1 MKYFAVVV
9 LALGLMLTSCS
20 KKTGSAEMK
29 TLTDSVS
36 YAIGFDFGK
45 NLKAQDVDLN
55 ADIVA
60 QAIKDAKDTSIHLM
74 TDVQIKSV
82 MASFQKEVMQKQ
94 EEKNKAQ
101 GEKNKADGAKFLSEN
116 KSKAGVVVLPSGL
129 QYKVITMGNGPKPKE
144 NQMVVVN
151 YRGTL
156 IDGTEFDNSYKRGEP
171 ATFPVKGIIK
181 GFTEAL
187 QLMPIGSKWQLF
199 IPADLAYGE
208 RAAGPQIAPFAT
220 LIFEVELLDAK
231 AMPEGA
237 HQMPPGHGAR
247 Q

>member
-20 KKTGSAEMK
+20 KKNDGPAMK

-45 NLKAQDVDLN
+45 NLKSQEVDLN

-60 QAIKDAKDTSIHLM
+60 QAIKDAKDTSIHVM
-74 TDVQIKSV
+74 TDEQIKSV
-82 MASFQKEVMQKQ
+82 MASFQKQVMTKQ
-94 EEKNKAQ
+94 EEKNKAL
-101 GEKNKADGAKFLSEN
+101 GEKNKADGAKFLADN
-116 KSKAGVVVLPSGL
+116 KSKAGVVALPSGL
-129 QYKVITMGNGPKPKE
+129 QYKVVTMGTGPKPKE
-144 NQMVVVN
+144 NQMVVLN
-151 YRGTL
+151 YRGSL
-156 IDGTEFDNSYKRGEP
+156 IDGTVFDDSYKRGEP

-231 AMPEGA
+231 TMPEGA
-237 HQMPPGHGAR
+237 HQMPAGHGK
-247 Q
+247 

>member
-1 MKYFAVVV
+1 MKYFAVVL
-9 LALGLMLTSCS
+9 LALGLVLTSCS
-20 KKTGSAEMK
+20 KKNEAPAMK

-60 QAIKDAKDTSIHLM
+60 QAIKDAKDTSIHVM
-74 TDVQIKSV
+74 TDEQIKSV
-82 MASFQKEVMQKQ
+82 MTSFQKQVMAKQ
-94 EEKNKAQ
+94 EEKMKTL
-101 GEKNKADGAKFLSEN
+101 GEKNKNDGAKFLAEN
-116 KSKAGVVVLPSGL
+116 KTKAGVVALPSGL
-129 QYKVITMGNGPKPKE
+129 QYKVITMGKGPKPKE
-144 NQMVVVN
+144 NQMVVLN

-156 IDGTEFDNSYKRGEP
+156 IDGTVFDDSYKRGEP
-171 ATFPVKGIIK
+171 AMFPVKGIIK

-199 IPADLAYGE
+199 IPSELAYGE
-208 RAAGPQIAPFAT
+208 RAAGPQIAPYAT

-231 AMPEGA
+231 EMPKDA
-237 HQMPPGHGAR
+237 HQMPPGHGR
-247 Q
+247 

>member
-1 MKYFAVVV
+1 MKYSAVVV
-9 LALGLMLTSCS
+9 MLALGLMLTSCS
-20 KKTGSAEMK
+20 KNQGKVEMK

-45 NLKAQDVDLN
+45 NLKQQEVDLN

-74 TDVQIKSV
+74 TEAQIKSV
-82 MASFQKEVMQKQ
+82 MTNFQKEVMEKQ
-94 EEKNKAQ
+94 NAKMKTL
-101 GEKNKADGAKFLSEN
+101 GEKNKKDGEAFLAAN
-116 KSKAGVVVLPSGL
+116 KSKAGVVTLPSGL
-129 QYKVITMGNGPKPKE
+129 QYKVITMGTGPKPKE
-144 NQMVVVN
+144 DQMVVLN

-171 ATFPVKGIIK
+171 AMFQVKSIIP

-187 QLMPIGSKWQLF
+187 QLMPVGSKWELF
-199 IPADLAYGE
+199 IPSNLAYGE
-208 RAAGPQIAPFAT
+208 RAAGPQIAPNAT

-231 AMPEGA
+231 AMPAG
-237 HQMPPGHGAR
+237 GHGAMPPKGH
-247 Q
+247 

>member
-1 MKYFAVVV
+1 MKYFAVVLV
-9 LALGLMLTSCS
+9 ALGLVLTSCS
-20 KKTGSAEMK
+20 KKNEAPAMK

-60 QAIKDAKDTSIHLM
+60 QAIKDAKDSSIHVM
-74 TDVQIKSV
+74 SDEQIKSV
-82 MASFQKEVMQKQ
+82 MTSFQKQVMAKQ
-94 EEKNKAQ
+94 EEKMKTL
-101 GEKNKADGAKFLSEN
+101 GEKNKNDGAKFLAEN
-116 KSKAGVVVLPSGL
+116 KTKAGVVALPSGL
-129 QYKVITMGNGPKPKE
+129 QYKVITMGTGPKPKE
-144 NQMVVVN
+144 NQMVVLN

-156 IDGTEFDNSYKRGEP
+156 IDGTVFDDSYKRGEP
-171 ATFPVKGIIK
+171 AMFPVKGIIK

-199 IPADLAYGE
+199 IPSDLAYGD

-231 AMPEGA
+231 EMPKDA
-237 HQMPPGHGAR
+237 HQMPPGHGR
-247 Q
+247 